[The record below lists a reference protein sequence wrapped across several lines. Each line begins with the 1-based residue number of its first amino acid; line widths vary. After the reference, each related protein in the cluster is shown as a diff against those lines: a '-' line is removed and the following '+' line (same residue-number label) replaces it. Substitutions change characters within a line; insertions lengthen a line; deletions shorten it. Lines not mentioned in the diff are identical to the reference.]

1 MTPFD
6 AWLQEA
12 AEMKHVDPEASM
24 PERLVHSETDAH
36 WLDPAMTGNPSRIGV
51 LLEVPA
57 KTMEFYVQ
65 ELPPQTAGD
74 LQRHR
79 HESVHYVIEGEGY
92 SEIGPRTV
100 RWKSGDLIYTPPWV
114 WHRHYNDGEQP
125 VRMLLVE
132 NSRLLAAL
140 GLNQRESAGEI
151 SYAEHEH
158 DHQERG

>member
-1 MTPFD
+1 MSAFD

-12 AEMKHVDPEASM
+12 AEIKHPDPEAAM
-24 PERLVHSETDAH
+24 PERLVHSESDAH

-57 KTMEFYVQ
+57 KTMEFYTQ
-65 ELPPQTAGD
+65 EIPAHTAGD

-100 RWKSGDLIYTPPWV
+100 RWQRGDLVYTPPWV
-114 WHRHYNDGEQP
+114 WHRHYNDSDVP

-140 GLNQRESAGEI
+140 GLNERESAGET
-151 SYAEHEH
+151 SYA
-158 DHQERG
+158 DYRDRS

>member
-1 MTPFD
+1 MTAFD
-6 AWLQEA
+6 DWLQEA

-24 PERLVHSETDAH
+24 PERLVHSEADAH
-36 WLDPAMTGNPSRIGV
+36 WLDLAVTGNPSRIGV

-65 ELPPQTAGD
+65 ELPARTAGD

-79 HESVHYVIEGEGY
+79 HESVHYVIEGTGY

-100 RWKSGDLIYTPPWV
+100 RWKSGDLIYTSPWV
-114 WHRHYNDGEQP
+114 WHRHYNDSELP

-151 SYAEHEH
+151 SYAEHR
-158 DHQERG
+158 DRDRP